1 MIQERIE
8 RRKKQDDRTL
18 CVPCRFAAVSSSQ
31 PHFVCVLSRLI
42 PIFSRRI
49 YSAIQD
55 GPLPLTPTPS
65 SGLSILTL
73 ITKNTSVYNLLKG
86 LNPYYYPALDVR
98 VGFRAGWDVRPRTV
112 VWLEIH
118 TLI

>member
-1 MIQERIE
+1 MKEYNSEDLANRIGPESCERIRE
-8 RRKKQDDRTL
+8 GALEALTGETAGRANRRFYRD
-18 CVPCRFAAVSSSQ
+18 
-31 PHFVCVLSRLI
+31 
-42 PIFSRRI
+42 
-49 YSAIQD
+49 QD

-65 SGLSILTL
+65 SVFSILTL